1 MSRSGEFRP
10 REANG
15 WIRISTVVGR
25 APISGGGIQ
34 NPPDVARES
43 PALSTACASTYP
55 TPIRHVITI
64 FMEDQNISNVLAGGS
79 FERYLTTKY
88 AEASQF
94 YGLTS
99 DSLANYRDA
108 ASGLDSDGSAT
119 TKNVPTLVDQVGES
133 WAACEERRLTPCPS
147 LSRPTPPTQPWIR
160 VAPRRVETGTRGFL
174 PSTPHGWPTQCRPAD
189 LTLRDSSQKSPPIA
203 IAAGRW

>member
-1 MSRSGEFRP
+1 M
-10 REANG
+10 A
-15 WIRISTVVGR
+15 
-25 APISGGGIQ
+25 APS
-34 NPPDVARES
+34 PPSPGNTS
-43 PALSTACASTYP
+43 PAISVASGPAYP

-108 ASGLDSDGSAT
+108 ASGLDSDGSA
-119 TKNVPTLVDQVGES
+119 
-133 WAACEERRLTPCPS
+133 
-147 LSRPTPPTQPWIR
+147 
-160 VAPRRVETGTRGFL
+160 
-174 PSTPHGWPTQCRPAD
+174 
-189 LTLRDSSQKSPPIA
+189 
-203 IAAGRW
+203 